1 MLVAEKGIMSSPNPK
16 SGRTLPAHTEEE
28 ITDFYLSDDISRV
41 MPAQYKN
48 CKNFTNLCYH
58 VDDFGVQVE
67 WHFFATSHGKSAG
80 DCAGGTLK
88 RLVSRA
94 SLQHLYS
101 NHIFTA
107 KQLYEF
113 AVSGYVTVVYDGS
126 CWLGCVLSVNPE
138 DHNVTVTFLHPRIP
152 AASFLCP
159 HREDILEVDPFDI
172 LSIVQPSTT
181 TGRRYDLTR
190 KEMQEATSALESYL
204 LCMLTG

>member
-1 MLVAEKGIMSSPNPK
+1 MPGTQKVHSVIPISSI
-16 SGRTLPAHTEEE
+16 A
-28 ITDFYLSDDISRV
+28 
-41 MPAQYKN
+41 
-48 CKNFTNLCYH
+48 
-58 VDDFGVQVE
+58 VE
-67 WHFFATSHGKSAG
+67 VKPFSSST
-80 DCAGGTLK
+80 
-88 RLVSRA
+88 VSRIERVSLDQTVA
-94 SLQHLYS
+94 SLPTS
-101 NHIFTA
+101 ATG
-107 KQLYEF
+107 
-113 AVSGYVTVVYDGS
+113 GYVTVVYDGS

-152 AASFLCP
+152 AASFLYP